1 MGILWKGHGLNKSSD
16 GVYTHH
22 DRLVIPRPAQDLYIL
37 MLIECHYNVDHPNW
51 QRILATL

>member
-1 MGILWKGHGLNKSSD
+1 MRWKGHGLNKSLD

-37 MLIECHYNVDHPNW
+37 LLTECHYNVDHPNW